1 MRFRVKIK
9 VEEEKKSVALFCE
22 VKYQSLKLTTFQVRK
37 SVIST

>member
-9 VEEEKKSVALFCE
+9 VEEENLPRE
-22 VKYQSLKLTTFQVRK
+22 VKYQSLKSMTIQVRK